1 MDKKTLAEKLAALSS
16 DGEKFENGLRVI
28 SDGSEPPILTA
39 ILGEADM
46 TVLPRKLTFRMNA
59 SEVTLVAGGRRL
71 RGLVKASKD
80 IKGVM
85 GVLGKPLAREETDLL
100 DGLRAILDQFTA
112 AAGQL
117 TVESDNPDAMGG
129 QTDAGITASALAE
142 IWNVPLHIAPVT
154 PMQGFLRDCGTV
166 ATAWIILANDSDNVT
181 GGDGTK
187 LEALQNALSAQWDT
201 FSQSV
206 EHLTGDQGF
215 ICLNNAL
222 GASGSVAIVTG
233 AGEAALICYDEDDM
247 TELHSLWLKSSL

>member
-28 SDGSEPPILTA
+28 SDGTEPPILTA

-71 RGLVKASKD
+71 RGLVRASKD

-85 GVLGKPLAREETDLL
+85 GVLGKPLAREETELL
-100 DGLRAILDQFTA
+100 NGLRAILDQFTA

-117 TVESDNPDAMGG
+117 TVESENPDAMGG
-129 QTDAGITASALAE
+129 QTDAGITAAALAE
-142 IWNVPLHIAPVT
+142 IWDVPLNIAPVT
-154 PMQGFLRDCGTV
+154 PMQSFLRDCGTI
-166 ATAWIILANDSDNVT
+166 ATAWIILSDTSENVT

-187 LEALQNALSAQWDT
+187 LEALQNALSAQWDD
-201 FSQSV
+201 FSKSV
-206 EHLTGDQGF
+206 DQFTGDQGF
-215 ICLNNAL
+215 VCLNNAL
-222 GASGSVAIVTG
+222 GAAGSVAIVKG
-233 AGEAALICYDEDDM
+233 AGEAALICYDEDQM
-247 TELHSLWLKSSL
+247 AELHSFWLNSPL

>member
-28 SDGSEPPILTA
+28 SDGTEPPILTA
-39 ILGEADM
+39 ILSEADM

-129 QTDAGITASALAE
+129 QTDAGITAAALAD
-142 IWNVPLHIAPVT
+142 IWEVPLNVAPIT
-154 PMQGFLRDCGTV
+154 PMQNFLRDCGPI
-166 ATAWIILANDSDNVT
+166 ATAWICMSNGADNVT

-187 LEALQNALSAQWDT
+187 LEALQSALAQQWDS
-201 FSQSV
+201 FSKSV
-206 EHLTGDQGF
+206 DKFTGDHGF
-215 ICLNNAL
+215 VCLNNAL
-222 GASGSVAIVTG
+222 GAAGSVAIVKS
-233 AGEAALICYDEDDM
+233 AQEAALICYDEEKMAD
-247 TELHSLWLKSSL
+247 LHALWLKSTI

>member
-16 DGEKFENGLRVI
+16 DGETFENGLRVI
-28 SDGSEPPILTA
+28 SDGSEPAILTA
-39 ILGEADM
+39 ILNEVDM

-59 SEVTLVAGGRRL
+59 SEITLVAGGRRL

-85 GVLGKPLAREETDLL
+85 GVLGKSLSREDSALL

-117 TVESDNPDAMGG
+117 TVESEEPDAMGG
-129 QTDAGITASALAE
+129 QTDAGITSVALAE
-142 IWNVPLHIAPVT
+142 IWDVPLNIAPIS
-154 PMQGFLRDCGTV
+154 PIQLFIRDCGPLV
-166 ATAWIILANDSDNVT
+166 TAWIVMSDIEDNVT

-187 LEALQNALSAQWDT
+187 LAALKTALNTQWAD

-206 EHLTGDQGF
+206 DQFTGDQGF
-215 ICLNNAL
+215 VCLNNAL
-222 GASGSVAIVTG
+222 GDAGSVAIVKG
-233 AGEAALICYDEDDM
+233 SGEAALLCYDHENM
-247 TELHSLWLKSSL
+247 AVLHSAWLESNL